1 MLGLKLTIPN
11 NYIDVVENDIMADEK
26 IDKKKHNPMDDLPE
40 HDHRKLGLKLGLF
53 SIQDD
58 LGAGLP
64 VFHPKGAILWRV
76 VENFLTELVLKE
88 GYQIVKTPHVYK
100 AELWEKSGHMDKYKD
115 NMFFSEVDGQKFGV
129 KPMNCPG
136 HIYIYKAGSH
146 SYRELPIRLA
156 EIATVYRNEMSG
168 NLSGLTRVR
177 GFAQDDAHIF
187 CREDQIEKEVKKMI
201 ELTLQVY
208 KTFGL
213 KIDHIELSTRPEKFI
228 GDVKIWDKA
237 EKIMEKVLKDNKV
250 NYKLNPGDG
259 AFYGPKI
266 DTHIKDVLGRS
277 WQLGTIQLDF
287 FMPKRFDVNY
297 VSDDNTKVRCV
308 MLHRTILGSMERFL
322 ALLIEQYKGEFPV
335 WLAPVQVRVI
345 NMNDDL
351 IEYSEGIKSELRQNF
366 RVDSDYRSESIGKK
380 IRDAEKAKVPYI
392 IVIGGKEKESGKLA
406 VRSRGAKPR
415 FGVSMNEFV
424 KEVQGKIDEKT

>member
-1 MLGLKLTIPN
+1 MS
-11 NYIDVVENDIMADEK
+11 
-26 IDKKKHNPMDDLPE
+26 DKKSNGKKHNPMDDLPDV
-40 HDHRKLGLKLGLF
+40 DHRKLGAKLDLF

-64 VFHPKGAILWRV
+64 VFHPNGAMLWRI
-76 VENFLTELVLKE
+76 VENFLTDKLLME

-100 AELWEKSGHMDKYKD
+100 AELWEKSGHMGKYKD
-115 NMFFSEVDGQKFGV
+115 NMFFSEVEGQKFGI

-136 HIYIYKAGSH
+136 HIYIYKNGSH

-187 CREDQIEKEVKKMI
+187 CREDQIEEEIKKMI
-201 ELTLQVY
+201 QLTLEIY

-213 KIDHIELSTRPEKFI
+213 KVDHIELSTRPEKFI
-228 GDVKIWDKA
+228 GDKTIWEKA
-237 EKIMEKVLKDNKV
+237 EKIMEKVLKENKV
-250 NYKLNPGDG
+250 KYKLNEGDG

-266 DTHIKDVLGRS
+266 DTHVKDVLGRT

-287 FMPKRFDVNY
+287 FMPKRFEIEY
-297 VSDDNTKVRCV
+297 VGNDNKKVRAV
-308 MLHRTILGSMERFL
+308 MLHRTVLGSMERFL

-335 WLAPVQVRVI
+335 WLAPVQVRII

-351 IEYSEGIKSELRQNF
+351 LEYSEKIKNELRQKF

-380 IRDAEKAKVPYI
+380 VREAEKAKIPYI

-406 VRSRGAKPR
+406 VRSRGQKPR
-415 FGVSMNEFV
+415 FGVSMDEFV
-424 KEVQGKIDEKT
+424 EEVQAKIDSKE